1 MSPST
6 IPNRLNAPMSSY
18 PNVSPKSS
26 SSRSRPSP
34 HGSPQTG
41 QPSSP
46 RASPRAG
53 SSGTIDIEAVIRS
66 NGGDVRKALESM
78 LSERNNLQAQNT
90 QLWKLIEKQRTQ
102 CANLASDNDRLRQ
115 DREKAN
121 EKLSNAGLEAV
132 NGNSKRIPNSSS
144 AIGLGLKAEH
154 PQIRRH
160 NSDRDDTPT
169 KASVRQNSIPDN
181 SAPSSPAQQQTPS
194 GLLPSPIPDKKMRRE
209 SKMTFPPEVSTF
221 MTLADSPRD
230 IQHTIPGMPPS
241 NSFNTLSPA
250 SQYSASPSVSGREEI
265 GVVPPP
271 SSRALAATT
280 ETSEKPRPAEQLS
293 SIPERPPPR
302 SSSVKSPPPDRE
314 ITKSPVQSLTDS
326 MSATMSL
333 EEPVRASFDSSQP
346 RKSHDTTPRPSL
358 EPQVQPEPSTSRPSI
373 SENRSPRPRMTPA
386 LLSYS
391 RITIPNSTVFPNSS
405 GRDVL
410 CFIVAITARPPNA
423 QPITWNVAKL
433 FSAFLDLETNIK
445 AKSGK
450 RTKEWKQMVAPLPEG
465 RAWKD
470 FAPSKIDQRKHA
482 LEAYLQSLLVAPI
495 SDKSDLCNF
504 LNSDHVKAK
513 AETARKEGY
522 LTKKGKNFGGWKTRY
537 FVLDGPV
544 MEYYE
549 SRGGTHLGSIIITNA
564 QIGRQNRPAESTD
577 ERNFRH
583 AFLIIETAK
592 RGTTNRHVLCAESDM
607 ARDSWIEMLVRY
619 VDPEPSP
626 PAVPQ
631 PTAPSTSAS
640 SSGPGLMRKRSQL
653 RKNSKDVVVTAA
665 QPMSSLGSES
675 KFSGAPSPSL
685 INSIESQKAIHSS
698 QSTSSQGSN
707 PSISTQSSGLPQTPT
722 QDSRSIISQPVKPSH
737 QSSSSHGSAPTTMV
751 TSPSTDMLSSS
762 PPTNSDPTPRANK
775 RQSMMP
781 GRPSYSPAYLTS
793 LSNQGLNAPPGMNAN
808 ISAEKERERKAKSRG
823 FWGFGGN
830 KTPEKISRPVFAV
843 PLTESIAV
851 ASVANLPAIVFRCI
865 EWLEAKKA
873 EQEEGIYRLSGSSA
887 VIKGL
892 KDRFDAEGDVNLLAV
907 DEHWDPHAIAGL
919 LKTFLRELPTSL
931 LTRELHTRFLAV
943 MDLIESS
950 ARVIELSRLV
960 SELPPPNYA
969 LLRSLTAHLILIVKN
984 SSLNKMTLR
993 NIGIVFSPTLGI
1005 PAGIF
1010 SELVS
1015 NFGKIFDDDPIEENQ
1030 SVLVE
1035 GEDQNSIKEELL
1047 IDENETN
1054 SINSNISNSHL
1065 HSYSSNRNN
1074 NNNNNNMLRI
1084 RENKSEEIEDMEETI
1099 KRKRNSM
1106 LYQAGGTDI
1115 MLGLKG
1121 RALDPSNDDSASEL
1135 SNDDLDSSDLH
1146 SLPSSDNL
1154 SLATTST
1161 TSNTNNLTPK
1171 PSHTHTSSSGNYT
1184 TRQPKSASRAK
1195 ERGLAVETNTSP
1207 PNGIKNNKD
1216 HPISP
1221 HHLESKNGS
1230 SGLPVSPTKKNSSG
1244 SLPSPRKDRQLSV
1257 S

>member
-1 MSPST
+1 MSPSS
-6 IPNRLNAPMSSY
+6 ILHRLNAPPSTSY
-18 PNVSPKSS
+18 PNASPKSS
-26 SSRSRPSP
+26 TRSRPSP
-34 HGSPQTG
+34 AGSPQSG

-53 SSGTIDIEAVIRS
+53 SSGTIDIDAVVRA
-66 NGGDVRKALESM
+66 NGGDVRRALEVM
-78 LSERNNLQAQNT
+78 VAERNNLQAQNS
-90 QLWKLIEKQRTQ
+90 QLWKLIEKQRAQ
-102 CANLASDNDRLRQ
+102 CAILASDNDRLRQ

-121 EKLSNAGLEAV
+121 EKLQTAGIEPV
-132 NGNSKRIPNSSS
+132 SGNRRIPNSSS
-144 AIGLGLKAEH
+144 AVGLGLKAEH
-154 PQIRRH
+154 PQIKRQY
-160 NSDRDDTPT
+160 SDRDETPT
-169 KASVRQNSIPDN
+169 KASVHRQKSDN
-181 SAPSSPAQQQTPS
+181 NVETSAPSSPAQTQPPS
-194 GLLPSPIPDKKMRRE
+194 GLLPSPIPDKKTNRE

-221 MTLADSPRD
+221 MTLADSPM
-230 IQHTIPGMPPS
+230 QENHTIPAMPPS

-271 SSRALAATT
+271 SSRALAVSTATP
-280 ETSEKPRPAEQLS
+280 EPSRSNEQLTA
-293 SIPERPPPR
+293 IPERPPPR
-302 SSSVKSPPPDRE
+302 ISGVRLPQPDRE
-314 ITKSPVQSLTDS
+314 STKSPVQSVSDT
-326 MSATMSL
+326 MSTTMSL
-333 EEPVRASFDSSQP
+333 EEPIRSSFESSQP

-358 EPQVQPEPSTSRPSI
+358 EPSQAEASQSRSSLNPSRP
-373 SENRSPRPRMTPA
+373 RPQMTSS

-391 RITIPNSTVFPNSS
+391 RITIPSSTVFPNSS

-410 CFIVAITARPPNA
+410 CFIIAITARPPNA

-433 FSAFLDLETNIK
+433 FSAFLDLETKIK

-450 RTKEWKQMVAPLPEG
+450 RTKDWKQMVAPLPEG

-470 FAPSKIDQRKHA
+470 FAPSKIDQRKAA

-513 AETARKEGY
+513 AEGARKEGY

-549 SRGGTHLGSIIITNA
+549 SRGGPHLGSITITNA
-564 QIGRQNRPAESTD
+564 QIGRQNRPAETTD

-583 AFLIIETAK
+583 AFLIIEASK

-607 ARDSWIEMLVRY
+607 ERDSWIEMLVRY
-619 VDPEPSP
+619 VDPEP
-626 PAVPQ
+626 AQATVPQ
-631 PTAPSTSAS
+631 PSAPVSSSAS
-640 SSGPGLMRKRSQL
+640 SSVPNLMRKRSQS
-653 RKNSKDVVVTAA
+653 RKGSKDVIVTAA
-665 QPMSSLGSES
+665 QPMTGLGADS

-685 INSIESQKAIHSS
+685 INSMESQKAIHSS
-698 QSTSSQGSN
+698 QSTSSQASN

-722 QDSRSIISQPVKPSH
+722 QDQRPVVSQPIKPSH
-737 QSSSSHGSAPTTMV
+737 HSSSSHGSAPMTMV
-751 TSPSTDMLSSS
+751 TSPSSDMLSSS

-793 LSNQGLNAPPGMNAN
+793 LSNQGLNAPPGLN
-808 ISAEKERERKAKSRG
+808 AEKERDRKAKSRG
-823 FWGFGGN
+823 FWGFG

-892 KDRFDAEGDVNLLAV
+892 KDRFDAEGDVNLLSV
-907 DEHWDPHAIAGL
+907 DEFWDPHAIAGL

-943 MDLIESS
+943 MDLIDSS
-950 ARVIELSRLV
+950 ARVNELSRLV

-969 LLRSLTAHLILIVKN
+969 LLRALTAHLILIVRN
-984 SSLNKMTLR
+984 ATLNKMTLR

-1015 NFGKIFDDDPIEENQ
+1015 NFGAIFDDEAP
-1030 SVLVE
+1030 S
-1035 GEDQNSIKEELL
+1035 EELV
-1047 IDENETN
+1047 DEVTTQQ
-1054 SINSNISNSHL
+1054 
-1065 HSYSSNRNN
+1065 
-1074 NNNNNNMLRI
+1074 
-1084 RENKSEEIEDMEETI
+1084 EDMEETI

-1106 LYQAGGTDI
+1106 LYQAGGADA
-1115 MLGLKG
+1115 MLGLTG
-1121 RALDPSNDDSASEL
+1121 RALDPSTEDSASEI
-1135 SNDDLDSSDLH
+1135 SNEDIDSDLH
-1146 SLPSSDNL
+1146 SIPSSDNL
-1154 SLATTST
+1154 SNFSHTA
-1161 TSNTNNLTPK
+1161 NLTPRAQAV
-1171 PSHTHTSSSGNYT
+1171 PSSGENYPSAAAV
-1184 TRQPKSASRAK
+1184 RKAKAASRAQ
-1195 ERGLAVETNTSP
+1195 ERGLAVETT
-1207 PNGIKNNKD
+1207 NGI
-1216 HPISP
+1216 SVG
-1221 HHLESKNGS
+1221 NGNGGS
-1230 SGLPVSPTKKNSSG
+1230 DSGSGSRTPGLPVSPKPGSG
-1244 SLPSPRKDRQLSV
+1244 SLPSPRKEREVQV